1 MRRLFSFPNPVNE
14 TSARVVAGGAVLQ
27 AVLFLGLRS
36 GWLLV
41 PLTYGFLA
49 RVLSGPTLSPLGQV
63 ATRLVT
69 PHLPGSPH
77 IVAGPPKRF
86 AQGVGAVFTLGASVA
101 WLTGAH
107 AVALV
112 VIGALTVAASLEA
125 VFALC
130 IGCKLFAVLM
140 RVGVVP
146 QTVCVE
152 CADLSLRATTS
163 V

>member
-27 AVLFLGLRS
+27 AVLFLGLRN

-49 RVLSGPTLSPLGQV
+49 RVLSGPTLSPLGQL

-69 PHLPGSPH
+69 PHLPGPHH

-86 AQGVGAVFTLGASVA
+86 AQGIGTVFALGASVA

-107 AVALV
+107 TVAFVL
-112 VIGALTVAASLEA
+112 IGALSVAASLEA
-125 VFALC
+125 LFAFC

-140 RVGVVP
+140 RAGLVP
-146 QTVCVE
+146 QTVCIE
-152 CADLSLRATTS
+152 CANLSLRATTS